1 MSISTEIDRIN
12 TSVAAAY
19 AVLEGLGAAVP
30 ADRNIDNL
38 AATAASILP
47 LPDVLP
53 VANGGTGSSN
63 GAAGL
68 ANLFSAG
75 ATVLSSH
82 QYGDTLPAAGT
93 PGRIFFKKV
102 SS

>member
-63 GAAGL
+63 GATGL